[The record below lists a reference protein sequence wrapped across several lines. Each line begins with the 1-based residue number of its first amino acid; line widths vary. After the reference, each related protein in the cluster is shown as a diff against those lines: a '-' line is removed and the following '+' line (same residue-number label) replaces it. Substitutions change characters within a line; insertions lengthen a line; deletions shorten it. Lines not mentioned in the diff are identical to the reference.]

1 MLEITFP
8 NLIILFSFVSSVFYF
23 GFLIWIANGIEN
35 GKKNTKSVK
44 QQQIKRFIS
53 IITVFRNEEKN
64 LKNLIDSILSL
75 NYPKTDFEIIF
86 VDDNSSDNSVEVIHK
101 KCFDLQYTIIENE
114 QKLMQSFKKVAITKA
129 VLQAKGEIIAITDAD
144 SILPAEWLKIANQSL
159 SEKIDFLSGL
169 VTFDSN
175 RSDFFSQAQKLE
187 FAGLILTGGGLISN
201 NFPIICSGANI
212 FFRKSAFQQVDGY
225 SGNLHLTSGDD
236 EFLMQKIARLRNG
249 NILFNWDKNSVVKT
263 NQNNN
268 LSEFMQQRKRW
279 ASKGLFYNYKIVLLL
294 FGLFFFYFSLF
305 VLGISAFFI
314 KMNAIA
320 FLLIFSFKVIFE
332 YNVLSHGKNLLFDSK
347 TLNKLVLVEFLQIP
361 YIIYSSISGAFGNF
375 IWKERKLKR

>member
-1 MLEITFP
+1 MFEITFS
-8 NLIILFSFVSSVFYF
+8 NLIILFSFASSVFYF

-35 GKKNTKSVK
+35 GKKGLKSAK
-44 QQQIKRFIS
+44 QQQINRFIS

-75 NYPKTDFEIIF
+75 EYPREDFEIIF

-101 KCFDLQYTIIENE
+101 KCSDLQYTIIENDK
-114 QKLMQSFKKVAITKA
+114 KLMQSFKKVAITKA

-144 SILPAEWLKIANQSL
+144 SILPAEWLKIANESF
-159 SEKIDFLSGL
+159 SEKVDFISGL
-169 VTFDSN
+169 VTFDSDRN
-175 RSDFFSQAQKLE
+175 DFFSQAQKLE
-187 FAGLILTGGGLISN
+187 FAGLILTGGGLIGN

-212 FFRKSAFQQVDGY
+212 FFRQSAFQQVDGY

-236 EFLMQKIARLRNG
+236 EFLMQKIAKLRDG
-249 NILFNWDKNSVVKT
+249 NILFNWAENSVVRT

-279 ASKGLFYNYKIVLLL
+279 ASKGLFYNSKIVLLL
-294 FGLFFFYFSLF
+294 FGLFLFYFSLF
-305 VLGISAFFI
+305 VLGISAFFV
-314 KMNAIA
+314 KSNAIA
-320 FLLIFSFKVIFE
+320 FLLIFSFKMIFE
-332 YNVLSHGKNLLFDSK
+332 YNVLLHGKNLLFDSK
-347 TLNKLVLVEFLQIP
+347 TLNKLVFVEFLQIP
-361 YIIYSSISGAFGNF
+361 YIIFASISGTFGNF